1 MSTKV
6 KNQKPL
12 VIAAIVFVVLVVA
25 GVVIWQVT
33 APKGTA
39 GAKAYTLTVVDADGK
54 ETVHNLNTDE
64 EMLGAALQDA
74 GLIEGEES
82 EYGLFVTKVDGIE
95 ADSANQEWWCL
106 TINGEMASTG
116 VDSTP
121 VEDGGKYEFTLTVG
135 YCFALKTRGTQ
146 RHFGRADVCFAGG
159 TCPFAKRGACLIAHG
174 TVHPCARAIRGL
186 YARRIRAA

>member
-12 VIAAIVFVVLVVA
+12 IIAAIVFVVLVVA

-33 APKGTA
+33 APKGSA
-39 GAKAYTLTVVDADGK
+39 GAKAYTLTVVDAAGK
-54 ETVHNLNTDE
+54 ETVHNLNTDK

-95 ADSANQEWWCL
+95 ADSANQEWWRL

-121 VEDGGKYEFTLTVG
+121 VEDGGKYEFTLTAG
-135 YCFALKTRGTQ
+135 Y
-146 RHFGRADVCFAGG
+146 
-159 TCPFAKRGACLIAHG
+159 
-174 TVHPCARAIRGL
+174 
-186 YARRIRAA
+186 

>member
-1 MSTKV
+1 MFRGILHRGGYPCLPFAPAQAGSALPAFSLRCGST
-6 KNQKPL
+6 
-12 VIAAIVFVVLVVA
+12 A
-25 GVVIWQVT
+25 VT
-33 APKGTA
+33 APKSTA

-74 GLIEGEES
+74 GLIEGEKS

-135 YCFALKTRGTQ
+135 Y
-146 RHFGRADVCFAGG
+146 
-159 TCPFAKRGACLIAHG
+159 
-174 TVHPCARAIRGL
+174 
-186 YARRIRAA
+186 

>member
-1 MSTKV
+1 M
-6 KNQKPL
+6 
-12 VIAAIVFVVLVVA
+12 VVLVVA

-121 VEDGGKYEFTLTVG
+121 VEDGGKYEFTLTAG
-135 YCFALKTRGTQ
+135 Y
-146 RHFGRADVCFAGG
+146 
-159 TCPFAKRGACLIAHG
+159 
-174 TVHPCARAIRGL
+174 
-186 YARRIRAA
+186 

>member
-1 MSTKV
+1 MSTKT

-12 VIAAIVFVVLVVA
+12 IIAAIVFVVLVVA

-33 APKGTA
+33 VPKGTA

-54 ETVHNLNTDE
+54 ETVHNLNT
-64 EMLGAALQDA
+64 ALQDA
-74 GLIEGEES
+74 DLIEGEES

-116 VDSTP
+116 VVSTP

-135 YCFALKTRGTQ
+135 Y
-146 RHFGRADVCFAGG
+146 
-159 TCPFAKRGACLIAHG
+159 
-174 TVHPCARAIRGL
+174 
-186 YARRIRAA
+186 

>member
-1 MSTKV
+1 M
-6 KNQKPL
+6 
-12 VIAAIVFVVLVVA
+12 FVVLVVA

-33 APKGTA
+33 VPKGTA
-39 GAKAYTLTVVDADGK
+39 GAKAYTLTVVDADAK
-54 ETVHNLNTDE
+54 RPCIISTRTKK
-64 EMLGAALQDA
+64 MLGTALQDA
-74 GLIEGEES
+74 DLIEGEES

-135 YCFALKTRGTQ
+135 Y
-146 RHFGRADVCFAGG
+146 
-159 TCPFAKRGACLIAHG
+159 
-174 TVHPCARAIRGL
+174 
-186 YARRIRAA
+186 